1 MKRSIKKIVLGLVFG
16 AMLVPSSYAWAKTGR
31 TNTAG
36 QWKMEEKH
44 WTFLNEQGN
53 KLTGWI
59 VSNEEWYYLGENG
72 NLKTGWLLDNGKWYF
87 LSTEMSAKTG
97 RALTG
102 WQWIDG
108 YCYFFSTVDDNSLG
122 ILYVNRMT
130 PDGYHVNQSGQWID
144 EKGEA
149 YYIAGKGFASKQV
162 AGASRPIPE
171 TAVFSGSSTGVNP
184 GRGSSGS
191 VGASL
196 GTPETKQLK
205 PAVPEKVEEKKPEV
219 PEKVEEKKPEGK
231 QPEEKQPQKQPEA
244 VEEKKPEEK
253 KPEAVEE
260 KKPDV
265 PEEEKKS
272 EDTGTEKE
280 EEDSEKKDYPGELS
294 LTHQKTEP
302 NQEGEYIDLYYL
314 AFGNDKVSESIL
326 NYIAAIEY
334 IEINGEKYSEVEE
347 DWPQDFTL
355 RNSLFSKIA
364 VGEASGS
371 HKVNGEEI
379 TQSMANA
386 LVLTRN
392 AFQESNEIVIYAEGY
407 KKCTITLTAKMK
419 K

>member
-1 MKRSIKKIVLGLVFG
+1 MKRSIKKLVLGLVFS
-16 AMLVPSSYAWAKTGR
+16 AMLVPSSYVWAKTGR

-44 WTFLNEQGN
+44 WTFLDEKGN

-59 VSNEEWYYLGENG
+59 VSNGEWYYLDENG
-72 NLKTGWLLDNGKWYF
+72 KMKTGWLLDNGKWYF
-87 LSTEMSAKTG
+87 FSTEMAEKTG

-108 YCYFFSTVDDNSLG
+108 YCYFFSMVDDNSLG

-191 VGASL
+191 GGASL

-205 PAVPEKVEEKKPEV
+205 PAVQEKVEEKKPEV
-219 PEKVEEKKPEGK
+219 SEKVEEKKPE
-231 QPEEKQPQKQPEA
+231 EKQAEKQPEA

-253 KPEAVEE
+253 QPEAVEE
-260 KKPDV
+260 KKPEV
-265 PEEEKKS
+265 PEEVEDKKL
-272 EDTGTEKE
+272 E
-280 EEDSEKKDYPGELS
+280 EIPQNLVLAHKKNEFYE
-294 LTHQKTEP
+294 
-302 NQEGEYIDLYYL
+302 LYYL
-314 AFGNDKVSESIL
+314 YFGKRKYNDKIHS
-326 NYIAAIEY
+326 YIEKVNKV
-334 IEINGEKYSEVEE
+334 EINGTVYDGVIYGENEGDE
-347 DWPQDFTL
+347 DL
-355 RNSLFSKIA
+355 AVRKNSYSKIA
-364 VGEASGS
+364 EGAETES
-371 HKVNGEEI
+371 KVN
-379 TQSMANA
+379 A
-386 LVLTRN
+386 LALTKD
-392 AFQESNEIVIYAEGY
+392 AFKEGESNKVVIRAEGY
-407 KKCTITLTAKMK
+407 KDYEGTLVVK
-419 K
+419 

>member
-1 MKRSIKKIVLGLVFG
+1 MKRSIKKIVLGLLFG
-16 AMLVPSSYAWAKTGR
+16 AMLVPSSYVWAKTGR

-44 WTFLNEQGN
+44 WTFLNEQGK
-53 KLTGWI
+53 KLNGWI
-59 VSNEEWYYLGENG
+59 VSNGEWYYLDENG
-72 NLKTGWLLDNGKWYF
+72 KMKTGWLLDNGKWYF
-87 LSTEMSAKTG
+87 LSTEMAEKTG

-108 YCYFFSTVDDNSLG
+108 YCYFFSTVDDSSLG
-122 ILYVNRMT
+122 ILYVNRMS

-171 TAVFSGSSTGVNP
+171 TIGFSGQSTGANP

-191 VGASL
+191 GGASL
-196 GTPETKQLK
+196 GTPATKQLK
-205 PAVPEKVEEKKPEV
+205 PEVPEKVEEKKPEVSEKVEEKKPEV
-219 PEKVEEKKPEGK
+219 PEKVEEKKPEVPEK
-231 QPEEKQPQKQPEA
+231 VEEEKPE
-244 VEEKKPEEK
+244 VPEKEEEKKPE
-253 KPEAVEE
+253 
-260 KKPDV
+260 
-265 PEEEKKS
+265 
-272 EDTGTEKE
+272 DTETEKE
-280 EEDSEKKDYPGELS
+280 EDDSDKKDYPEALS
-294 LTHQKTEP
+294 LTHQETEP

-326 NYIAAIEY
+326 NYIAAVEY
-334 IEINGEKYSEVEE
+334 IEVNGEKYSEVEE
-347 DWPQDFTL
+347 DWPDKFTL
-355 RNSLFSKIA
+355 KDSLFSKIA

-392 AFQESNEIVIYAEGY
+392 AFKERNEIVIHADGY
-407 KKCTITLTAKMK
+407 KKYTITLTAKMK

>member
-16 AMLVPSSYAWAKTGR
+16 AMLVPSSYVWAKTGR

-72 NLKTGWLLDNGKWYF
+72 NMKTGWLLDNGKWYF
-87 LSTEMSAKTG
+87 LSTEMSEKTG

-184 GRGSSGS
+184 GRGSFGSGGS
-191 VGASL
+191 SL

-205 PAVPEKVEEKKPEV
+205 PAVQEKVEEKKPEV
-219 PEKVEEKKPEGK
+219 SEKVEEKKPE
-231 QPEEKQPQKQPEA
+231 EKQAEKQSEA

-253 KPEAVEE
+253 KSEAVEE
-260 KKPDV
+260 KKQEV
-265 PEEEKKS
+265 PEEVEDKKL
-272 EDTGTEKE
+272 E
-280 EEDSEKKDYPGELS
+280 EIPQNLVLAHKKNDFYE
-294 LTHQKTEP
+294 
-302 NQEGEYIDLYYL
+302 LYYL
-314 AFGNDKVSESIL
+314 YFGKRKYNEKIHSYIEKV
-326 NYIAAIEY
+326 NTV
-334 IEINGEKYSEVEE
+334 EINGTVYNGVAYGFY
-347 DWPQDFTL
+347 DRDVDFAE
-355 RNSLFSKIA
+355 RKNSYSKIA
-364 VGEASGS
+364 EGAETES
-371 HKVNGEEI
+371 KV
-379 TQSMANA
+379 NA
-386 LVLTRN
+386 LVLTKD
-392 AFQESNEIVIYAEGY
+392 AFKEGESNKIVIRAKGY
-407 KKCTITLTAKMK
+407 KEYEGTLVVK
-419 K
+419 

>member
-1 MKRSIKKIVLGLVFG
+1 MKRSIKKFVLGLVFG
-16 AMLVPSSYAWAKTGR
+16 AMLVPSSYVWAKTGR

-44 WTFLNEQGN
+44 WTFLDEKGN

-59 VSNEEWYYLGENG
+59 VSNGEWYYLDENG
-72 NLKTGWLLDNGKWYF
+72 KMKTGWLLDNGKWYF
-87 LSTEMSAKTG
+87 FSTEMAEKTG

-108 YCYFFSTVDDNSLG
+108 YCYFFSTIDDSSLG

-191 VGASL
+191 GGASL

-205 PAVPEKVEEKKPEV
+205 PAVQEKVEEKKTEVSEKVEEKKPE
-219 PEKVEEKKPEGK
+219 
-231 QPEEKQPQKQPEA
+231 EKQAEKQSEA

-253 KPEAVEE
+253 KSEAVEE
-260 KKPDV
+260 KKQEV
-265 PEEEKKS
+265 PEEVEDKKL
-272 EDTGTEKE
+272 E
-280 EEDSEKKDYPGELS
+280 EIPQNLVLAHKKNDFYE
-294 LTHQKTEP
+294 
-302 NQEGEYIDLYYL
+302 LYYL
-314 AFGNDKVSESIL
+314 YFGKRKYNEKIHSYIEKV
-326 NYIAAIEY
+326 NTV
-334 IEINGEKYSEVEE
+334 EINGTVYNGVIYGE
-347 DWPQDFTL
+347 DEGDEDL
-355 RNSLFSKIA
+355 AGRKNSFSKIA
-364 VGEASGS
+364 EGAETES
-371 HKVNGEEI
+371 KV
-379 TQSMANA
+379 NA
-386 LVLTRN
+386 LVLTKD
-392 AFQESNEIVIYAEGY
+392 AFKEGESNKIVIRAEGY
-407 KKCTITLTAKMK
+407 KDYEGTLASK
-419 K
+419 

>member
-1 MKRSIKKIVLGLVFG
+1 MKRSIKKFVLGLVFG
-16 AMLVPSSYAWAKTGR
+16 AMLVPSSYVWAKTGR

-53 KLTGWI
+53 KLNGWI
-59 VSNEEWYYLGENG
+59 VSNEEWYYLDENG
-72 NLKTGWLLDNGKWYF
+72 NMKTGWLLDNGKWYF

-108 YCYFFSTVDDNSLG
+108 YCYFFSTVDDSSLG

-171 TAVFSGSSTGVNP
+171 TVGFSGQSTGANP

-191 VGASL
+191 GGASL
-196 GTPETKQLK
+196 GTPATKQLK

-219 PEKVEEKKPEGK
+219 PEKVEEKKPEEK
-231 QPEEKQPQKQPEA
+231 QAEKKPEAIEEKKLELPEK
-244 VEEKKPEEK
+244 VEEKKPE
-253 KPEAVEE
+253 
-260 KKPDV
+260 
-265 PEEEKKS
+265 
-272 EDTGTEKE
+272 DTETEKE
-280 EEDSEKKDYPGELS
+280 EEDSGKKDYPGGLS

-326 NYIAAIEY
+326 NYIEKVQY
-334 IEINGEKYSEVEE
+334 IEVNGEKYSKVEE
-347 DWPQDFTL
+347 DWPVEFTL
-355 RNSLFSKIA
+355 KHSLFSKIA

-392 AFQESNEIVIYAEGY
+392 AFKESNEIVIHADGY
-407 KKCTITLTAKMK
+407 KKYTITLTAKMK

>member
-16 AMLVPSSYAWAKTGR
+16 AMLVPSSYVWAKTGR

-72 NLKTGWLLDNGKWYF
+72 NMKTGWLLDNGKWYF

-108 YCYFFSTVDDNSLG
+108 YCYFFSTVDDSSLG

-130 PDGYHVNQSGQWID
+130 LDGYHVNQSGQWID

-149 YYIAGKGFASKQV
+149 YYIAGKGFTSKQV

-171 TAVFSGSSTGVNP
+171 TIGFSGQSTGTNP

-191 VGASL
+191 GGASL

-205 PAVPEKVEEKKPEV
+205 PAVQEKVEEKKPEV
-219 PEKVEEKKPEGK
+219 SEKVEEKKPE
-231 QPEEKQPQKQPEA
+231 EKQAEKQSEA

-253 KPEAVEE
+253 KSEAVEE
-260 KKPDV
+260 KKQEV
-265 PEEEKKS
+265 PEEVEDKKL
-272 EDTGTEKE
+272 E
-280 EEDSEKKDYPGELS
+280 EIPQNLVLAHKKNDFYE
-294 LTHQKTEP
+294 
-302 NQEGEYIDLYYL
+302 LYYL
-314 AFGNDKVSESIL
+314 YFGKRKYNEKIHSYIEKV
-326 NYIAAIEY
+326 NTV
-334 IEINGEKYSEVEE
+334 EINGTVYNGVIYGE
-347 DWPQDFTL
+347 DEGDEDL
-355 RNSLFSKIA
+355 AGRKNSFSKIA
-364 VGEASGS
+364 EGAETES
-371 HKVNGEEI
+371 KV
-379 TQSMANA
+379 NA
-386 LVLTRN
+386 LVLTKD
-392 AFQESNEIVIYAEGY
+392 AFKEGESNKIVIRAEGY
-407 KKCTITLTAKMK
+407 KDYEGTLASK
-419 K
+419 

>member
-16 AMLVPSSYAWAKTGR
+16 AMLVPSSYVWAKTGR

-53 KLTGWI
+53 KLMGWI
-59 VSNEEWYYLGENG
+59 VSNGEWYYLDENG
-72 NLKTGWLLDNGKWYF
+72 NMKTGWLLDNGKWYF
-87 LSTEMSAKTG
+87 LSTEISAKTG

-191 VGASL
+191 GGTSL

-205 PAVPEKVEEKKPEV
+205 PAVQEKVEEKKSEVSEKVEEKKPE
-219 PEKVEEKKPEGK
+219 EK

-265 PEEEKKS
+265 PEEVEDKKL
-272 EDTGTEKE
+272 E
-280 EEDSEKKDYPGELS
+280 EIPQNLVLAHKKNEFYE
-294 LTHQKTEP
+294 
-302 NQEGEYIDLYYL
+302 LYYL
-314 AFGNDKVSESIL
+314 YFGKRKYNDKIHS
-326 NYIAAIEY
+326 YIEKVNKV
-334 IEINGEKYSEVEE
+334 EINGTVYDGVAYGFN
-347 DWPQDFTL
+347 DRDVDFAE
-355 RNSLFSKIA
+355 RKNSYSKIA
-364 VGEASGS
+364 EGAETES
-371 HKVNGEEI
+371 KV
-379 TQSMANA
+379 NA
-386 LVLTRN
+386 LVLTKD
-392 AFQESNEIVIYAEGY
+392 AFKEGESNKIVIRAEGY
-407 KKCTITLTAKMK
+407 KEYEGTLASK
-419 K
+419 

>member
-16 AMLVPSSYAWAKTGR
+16 AMLVPSSYVWAKTGR
-31 TNTAG
+31 TNTEG

-72 NLKTGWLLDNGKWYF
+72 NMKTGWLLDNGKWYF

-108 YCYFFSTVDDNSLG
+108 YCYFFSTVDDSSLG
-122 ILYVNRMT
+122 ILYVNQMT

-149 YYIAGKGFASKQV
+149 YYISGKGFASKQV

-191 VGASL
+191 GGASL

-219 PEKVEEKKPEGK
+219 PEKVEEKKPEV
-231 QPEEKQPQKQPEA
+231 PEKE
-244 VEEKKPEEK
+244 EEKKPE
-253 KPEAVEE
+253 
-260 KKPDV
+260 
-265 PEEEKKS
+265 
-272 EDTGTEKE
+272 DTETEKE
-280 EEDSEKKDYPGELS
+280 EEDSGKKDYPGGLS

-334 IEINGEKYSEVEE
+334 IEINGEKYSVVEE

>member
-16 AMLVPSSYAWAKTGR
+16 AMLVPSSYVWAKTGR
-31 TNTAG
+31 TNTEG

-72 NLKTGWLLDNGKWYF
+72 NMKTGWLLDNGKWYF

-191 VGASL
+191 GGASL
-196 GTPETKQLK
+196 GTSETKQLK
-205 PAVPEKVEEKKPEV
+205 PAVQEKVEEKKTEV
-219 PEKVEEKKPEGK
+219 PEKVEEKKPEEK

-253 KPEAVEE
+253 KSEAVEE
-260 KKPDV
+260 KKPEV
-265 PEEEKKS
+265 PEEVEDKKL
-272 EDTGTEKE
+272 E
-280 EEDSEKKDYPGELS
+280 EIPQNLVLAHKK
-294 LTHQKTEP
+294 
-302 NQEGEYIDLYYL
+302 NQFYELYYL
-314 AFGNDKVSESIL
+314 YFGKRKYNEKIHSYIEKV
-326 NYIAAIEY
+326 NKV
-334 IEINGEKYSEVEE
+334 EINGTVYNGVIYGE
-347 DWPQDFTL
+347 DEGDVDL
-355 RNSLFSKIA
+355 AGRKNSYSKIA
-364 VGEASGS
+364 EGAETES
-371 HKVNGEEI
+371 KVN
-379 TQSMANA
+379 A
-386 LVLTRN
+386 LALTKD
-392 AFQESNEIVIYAEGY
+392 AFKEGESNKVVIRAEGY
-407 KKCTITLTAKMK
+407 KDYEGTLVVK
-419 K
+419 

>member
-1 MKRSIKKIVLGLVFG
+1 MKRSIKKFVLGLVFG
-16 AMLVPSSYAWAKTGR
+16 AMLVPSSYVWAKTGR
-31 TNTAG
+31 TNTEG

-72 NLKTGWLLDNGKWYF
+72 NMKTGWFLDNGKWYF

-171 TAVFSGSSTGVNP
+171 TAAFSGSSTGVNP

-191 VGASL
+191 GGASL

-205 PAVPEKVEEKKPEV
+205 PAVPEKVEEKKTEV
-219 PEKVEEKKPEGK
+219 PEKVEEKKPEEK

-253 KPEAVEE
+253 KSEAVEE
-260 KKPDV
+260 KKPEV
-265 PEEEKKS
+265 PEEVEDKKL
-272 EDTGTEKE
+272 E
-280 EEDSEKKDYPGELS
+280 EIPQNLVLAHKK
-294 LTHQKTEP
+294 
-302 NQEGEYIDLYYL
+302 NQFYELYYL
-314 AFGNDKVSESIL
+314 YFGKRKYNEKIHSYIEKV
-326 NYIAAIEY
+326 NKV
-334 IEINGEKYSEVEE
+334 EINGTVYNGVIYGE
-347 DWPQDFTL
+347 DEGDVDL
-355 RNSLFSKIA
+355 AGRKNSYSKIA
-364 VGEASGS
+364 EGAETES
-371 HKVNGEEI
+371 KVN
-379 TQSMANA
+379 A
-386 LVLTRN
+386 LALTKD
-392 AFQESNEIVIYAEGY
+392 AFKEGESNKVVIRAEGY
-407 KKCTITLTAKMK
+407 KEYEGTLASK
-419 K
+419 

>member
-16 AMLVPSSYAWAKTGR
+16 AMLVPSSYVWAKTGR

-72 NLKTGWLLDNGKWYF
+72 NMKTGWLLDNGKWYF
-87 LSTEMSAKTG
+87 LSTEMSEKTG

-191 VGASL
+191 GGASL
-196 GTPETKQLK
+196 ETSETKQLK

-219 PEKVEEKKPEGK
+219 PEKVEEKKPE
-231 QPEEKQPQKQPEA
+231 EKQAEKQPEA

-253 KPEAVEE
+253 KSEAVEE
-260 KKPDV
+260 KKPEV
-265 PEEEKKS
+265 PEEVEDKKL
-272 EDTGTEKE
+272 E
-280 EEDSEKKDYPGELS
+280 EIPQNLVLAHKK
-294 LTHQKTEP
+294 
-302 NQEGEYIDLYYL
+302 NQFYELYYL
-314 AFGNDKVSESIL
+314 YFGKRKYNEKIHSYIEKV
-326 NYIAAIEY
+326 NQV
-334 IEINGEKYSEVEE
+334 EINGTVYNGVIYGE
-347 DWPQDFTL
+347 DEGDEDL
-355 RNSLFSKIA
+355 AGRKNSYSKIA
-364 VGEASGS
+364 EGAETES
-371 HKVNGEEI
+371 KVN
-379 TQSMANA
+379 A
-386 LVLTRN
+386 LALTKD
-392 AFQESNEIVIYAEGY
+392 AFKEGESNKVVIRAEGY
-407 KKCTITLTAKMK
+407 KDYEGTLVVK
-419 K
+419 

>member
-1 MKRSIKKIVLGLVFG
+1 MKRSIKKFVLGLVFG
-16 AMLVPSSYAWAKTGR
+16 AMLVPSSYVWAKTGR

-72 NLKTGWLLDNGKWYF
+72 NMKTGWLLDSGKWYF

-108 YCYFFSTVDDNSLG
+108 YCYFFSTVDDSSLG

-191 VGASL
+191 GGASL

-205 PAVPEKVEEKKPEV
+205 PAVPEKEEEKKPEV
-219 PEKVEEKKPEGK
+219 SEKVEEKKPE
-231 QPEEKQPQKQPEA
+231 EKQAEKQPEA

-260 KKPDV
+260 KKPEV
-265 PEEEKKS
+265 PEEVEDKKL
-272 EDTGTEKE
+272 E
-280 EEDSEKKDYPGELS
+280 EIPQNLVLAHKKNEFYE
-294 LTHQKTEP
+294 
-302 NQEGEYIDLYYL
+302 LYYL
-314 AFGNDKVSESIL
+314 YFGKRKYNDKIHS
-326 NYIAAIEY
+326 YIEKVNEV
-334 IEINGEKYSEVEE
+334 EINGTVYDGVAYGFY
-347 DWPQDFTL
+347 DRDVDFAK
-355 RNSLFSKIA
+355 RKNSYSKIA
-364 VGEASGS
+364 EGAETES
-371 HKVNGEEI
+371 KV
-379 TQSMANA
+379 NA
-386 LVLTRN
+386 LVLTKD
-392 AFQESNEIVIYAEGY
+392 AFKEGESNKIVIRAKGY
-407 KKCTITLTAKMK
+407 KEYEGTLASK
-419 K
+419 

>member
-1 MKRSIKKIVLGLVFG
+1 MKRSIKKFVLGLVFG
-16 AMLVPSSYAWAKTGR
+16 AMLVPSSYVWAKTGS

-72 NLKTGWLLDNGKWYF
+72 NMKTGWFLDNGKWYF

-108 YCYFFSTVDDNSLG
+108 YCYFFSTVDDSSLG
-122 ILYVNRMT
+122 ILYVNQMT

-171 TAVFSGSSTGVNP
+171 TTGFSGQSTGANP

-191 VGASL
+191 GGASL
-196 GTPETKQLK
+196 GTPTTKQLK
-205 PAVPEKVEEKKPEV
+205 PEVPEKVEEKKPEV
-219 PEKVEEKKPEGK
+219 PEKVEEKKPE
-231 QPEEKQPQKQPEA
+231 EKQAEKQSEA

-253 KPEAVEE
+253 KSEAVEE
-260 KKPDV
+260 KKQEV
-265 PEEEKKS
+265 PEEVEDKKL
-272 EDTGTEKE
+272 E
-280 EEDSEKKDYPGELS
+280 EIPQNLVLAHKKNDFYE
-294 LTHQKTEP
+294 
-302 NQEGEYIDLYYL
+302 LYYL
-314 AFGNDKVSESIL
+314 YFGKRKYNEKIHSYIEKV
-326 NYIAAIEY
+326 NTV
-334 IEINGEKYSEVEE
+334 EINGTVYNGVIYGE
-347 DWPQDFTL
+347 DEGDEDL
-355 RNSLFSKIA
+355 AGRKNSFSKIA
-364 VGEASGS
+364 EGAETES
-371 HKVNGEEI
+371 KV
-379 TQSMANA
+379 NA
-386 LVLTRN
+386 LVLTKD
-392 AFQESNEIVIYAEGY
+392 AFKEGESNKIVIRAEGY
-407 KKCTITLTAKMK
+407 KDYEGTLASK
-419 K
+419 

>member
-16 AMLVPSSYAWAKTGR
+16 AMLVPSSYVWAKTGR

-53 KLTGWI
+53 KLMGWI

-72 NLKTGWLLDNGKWYF
+72 NMKTGWLLDNGKWYF

-108 YCYFFSTVDDNSLG
+108 YCYFFSTVDDSSLG
-122 ILYVNRMT
+122 ILYVNQMT

-191 VGASL
+191 GGASL
-196 GTPETKQLK
+196 GTLETKQLK
-205 PAVPEKVEEKKPEV
+205 PAVQENVEEKKTEV
-219 PEKVEEKKPEGK
+219 PEKVEEK
-231 QPEEKQPQKQPEA
+231 QPEEKQPQKQPEV

-253 KPEAVEE
+253 KSEAVEE
-260 KKPDV
+260 KKPEV
-265 PEEEKKS
+265 PEEVEDKKL
-272 EDTGTEKE
+272 E
-280 EEDSEKKDYPGELS
+280 EIPQNLVLAHKKNEFYE
-294 LTHQKTEP
+294 
-302 NQEGEYIDLYYL
+302 LYYL
-314 AFGNDKVSESIL
+314 YFGKRKYNDKIHS
-326 NYIAAIEY
+326 YIEKVNKV
-334 IEINGEKYSEVEE
+334 EINGTVYNGVIYGENEGDE
-347 DWPQDFTL
+347 DL
-355 RNSLFSKIA
+355 AGRKNSYSKIA
-364 VGEASGS
+364 EGAETES
-371 HKVNGEEI
+371 KVN
-379 TQSMANA
+379 A
-386 LVLTRN
+386 LALTKD
-392 AFQESNEIVIYAEGY
+392 AFKEGESNKVVIRAEGY
-407 KKCTITLTAKMK
+407 KDYEGTLVVK
-419 K
+419 

>member
-16 AMLVPSSYAWAKTGR
+16 AMLVPSSYVWAKTGR

-44 WTFLNEQGN
+44 WTFLNEKGN
-53 KLTGWI
+53 KLNGWI
-59 VSNEEWYYLGENG
+59 VSNGEWYYLGENG
-72 NLKTGWLLDNGKWYF
+72 KMKTGWLLDNGKWYF
-87 LSTEMSAKTG
+87 LSTEMAEKTG

-191 VGASL
+191 GGASL
-196 GTPETKQLK
+196 ETSETKQLK

-219 PEKVEEKKPEGK
+219 PEKVEEK
-231 QPEEKQPQKQPEA
+231 QPEEKQPQKQPEV

-253 KPEAVEE
+253 KSEAVEE
-260 KKPDV
+260 KKPEV
-265 PEEEKKS
+265 PEEVEDKKL
-272 EDTGTEKE
+272 E
-280 EEDSEKKDYPGELS
+280 EIPQNLVLAHKKNEFYE
-294 LTHQKTEP
+294 
-302 NQEGEYIDLYYL
+302 LYYL
-314 AFGNDKVSESIL
+314 YFGKRKYNDKIHS
-326 NYIAAIEY
+326 YIEKVNKV
-334 IEINGEKYSEVEE
+334 EINGTVYNGVIYGENEGDE
-347 DWPQDFTL
+347 DL
-355 RNSLFSKIA
+355 AGRKNSYSKIA
-364 VGEASGS
+364 EGAETES
-371 HKVNGEEI
+371 KVN
-379 TQSMANA
+379 A
-386 LVLTRN
+386 LALTKD
-392 AFQESNEIVIYAEGY
+392 AFKEGESNKVVIRAEGY
-407 KKCTITLTAKMK
+407 KDYEGTLVVK
-419 K
+419 

>member
-1 MKRSIKKIVLGLVFG
+1 MKRSIKKFVLGLVFG
-16 AMLVPSSYAWAKTGR
+16 AMLVPSSYVWAKTGR

-44 WTFLNEQGN
+44 WTFLNEKGN
-53 KLTGWI
+53 KLNGWI
-59 VSNEEWYYLGENG
+59 VSNGEWYYLGENG
-72 NLKTGWLLDNGKWYF
+72 KMKTGWLLDNGKWYF
-87 LSTEMSAKTG
+87 LSTEMAEKTG

-108 YCYFFSTVDDNSLG
+108 YCYFFSTVDDSSLG

-149 YYIAGKGFASKQV
+149 YYISGKGFASKQV

-191 VGASL
+191 GGASL

-219 PEKVEEKKPEGK
+219 PEKVEEKKPEVPEK
-231 QPEEKQPQKQPEA
+231 EEEKKPEVPEK
-244 VEEKKPEEK
+244 VEEKKPE
-253 KPEAVEE
+253 
-260 KKPDV
+260 
-265 PEEEKKS
+265 
-272 EDTGTEKE
+272 DTETEKE
-280 EEDSEKKDYPGELS
+280 EEDSGKKDYPGGLS

-347 DWPQDFTL
+347 DWPDKFTL
-355 RNSLFSKIA
+355 KDSLFSKIA

-392 AFQESNEIVIYAEGY
+392 AFKERNEIVIYAEGY
-407 KKCTITLTAKMK
+407 KKYTITLTAKMK

>member
-16 AMLVPSSYAWAKTGR
+16 AMLVPSSYVWAKTGR

-44 WTFLNEQGN
+44 WTFLDEKGN

-59 VSNEEWYYLGENG
+59 VSNGEWYYLDENG
-72 NLKTGWLLDNGKWYF
+72 KMKTGWLLDNGKWYF

-108 YCYFFSTVDDNSLG
+108 YCYFFSTVDDSSLG

-130 PDGYHVNQSGQWID
+130 LDGYHVNQSGQWID

-191 VGASL
+191 GGASL

-205 PAVPEKVEEKKPEV
+205 PAVQEKVEEKKPEVSEKVEEKKPEV
-219 PEKVEEKKPEGK
+219 PEKAEEKKPEEK

-244 VEEKKPEEK
+244 VEEKKPE
-253 KPEAVEE
+253 
-260 KKPDV
+260 V
-265 PEEEKKS
+265 PEEVEDKKL
-272 EDTGTEKE
+272 E
-280 EEDSEKKDYPGELS
+280 EIPQNLVLAHKKNEFYE
-294 LTHQKTEP
+294 
-302 NQEGEYIDLYYL
+302 LYYL
-314 AFGNDKVSESIL
+314 YFGKRKYNDKIHS
-326 NYIAAIEY
+326 YIEKVNIV
-334 IEINGEKYSEVEE
+334 EINGTVYDGVAYGFY
-347 DWPQDFTL
+347 DRDVDFAE
-355 RNSLFSKIA
+355 RKNSFSKIA
-364 VGEASGS
+364 EGAETES
-371 HKVNGEEI
+371 KV
-379 TQSMANA
+379 NA
-386 LVLTRN
+386 LVLTKD
-392 AFQESNEIVIYAEGY
+392 AFKEGESNKIVIRAEGY
-407 KKCTITLTAKMK
+407 KDYEGTLIVK
-419 K
+419 

>member
-16 AMLVPSSYAWAKTGR
+16 AMLVPSSYAWAKTGK

-72 NLKTGWLLDNGKWYF
+72 NMKTGWLLDNGKWYF
-87 LSTEMSAKTG
+87 LSTEISAKTG

-149 YYIAGKGFASKQV
+149 YYISGKGFASKQV

-171 TAVFSGSSTGVNP
+171 TVGFSGQSTGVNP

-191 VGASL
+191 GGASL
-196 GTPETKQLK
+196 GTPATKQLK
-205 PAVPEKVEEKKPEV
+205 PEVPEKVEEKKPEV
-219 PEKVEEKKPEGK
+219 PEKVEEKKPE
-231 QPEEKQPQKQPEA
+231 EKQAEKQPEA

-260 KKPDV
+260 KKPEV
-265 PEEEKKS
+265 PEEVEDKKL
-272 EDTGTEKE
+272 E
-280 EEDSEKKDYPGELS
+280 EIPQNLVLAHKKNEFYE
-294 LTHQKTEP
+294 
-302 NQEGEYIDLYYL
+302 LYYL
-314 AFGNDKVSESIL
+314 YFGKRKYNDKIHS
-326 NYIAAIEY
+326 YIEKVNKV
-334 IEINGEKYSEVEE
+334 EINGTVYDGVAYGFY
-347 DWPQDFTL
+347 DRDVDFAE
-355 RNSLFSKIA
+355 RKNSYSKIA
-364 VGEASGS
+364 EGAETES
-371 HKVNGEEI
+371 KV
-379 TQSMANA
+379 NA
-386 LVLTRN
+386 LVLTKD
-392 AFQESNEIVIYAEGY
+392 AFKEGESNKVVIRAEGY
-407 KKCTITLTAKMK
+407 KDYEGTLVVK
-419 K
+419 

>member
-1 MKRSIKKIVLGLVFG
+1 LRKREDISMKRSIKKIVLGLVFG
-16 AMLVPSSYAWAKTGR
+16 AMLVPSSYVWAKTGR
-31 TNTAG
+31 TNTEG

-72 NLKTGWLLDNGKWYF
+72 NMKTGWLLDNGKWYF

-205 PAVPEKVEEKKPEV
+205 PAVPEKEEEKKPEV
-219 PEKVEEKKPEGK
+219 SEK
-231 QPEEKQPQKQPEA
+231 

-260 KKPDV
+260 KKPEV
-265 PEEEKKS
+265 PEEVEDKKL
-272 EDTGTEKE
+272 E
-280 EEDSEKKDYPGELS
+280 EIPQNLVLAHKKNEFYE
-294 LTHQKTEP
+294 
-302 NQEGEYIDLYYL
+302 LYYL
-314 AFGNDKVSESIL
+314 YFGKRKYNEKIHSYIEKV
-326 NYIAAIEY
+326 YKV
-334 IEINGEKYSEVEE
+334 EINGTVYNGVIYGE
-347 DWPQDFTL
+347 DEGDVDL
-355 RNSLFSKIA
+355 AGRKNSYSKIA
-364 VGEASGS
+364 EGAETES
-371 HKVNGEEI
+371 KVN
-379 TQSMANA
+379 A
-386 LVLTRN
+386 LALTKD
-392 AFQESNEIVIYAEGY
+392 AFKEGESNKVVIRAEGY
-407 KKCTITLTAKMK
+407 KDYEGTLVVK
-419 K
+419 

>member
-16 AMLVPSSYAWAKTGR
+16 AMLVPSSYVWAKTGR
-31 TNTAG
+31 TNTEG

-72 NLKTGWLLDNGKWYF
+72 NMKTGSLLDNGKWYF

-97 RALTG
+97 RGLTG

-205 PAVPEKVEEKKPEV
+205 PAVPEKEEEKKPEV
-219 PEKVEEKKPEGK
+219 SEKVEEKKPEEK

-244 VEEKKPEEK
+244 VEEKKTEEK
-253 KPEAVEE
+253 KHEAVEE
-260 KKPDV
+260 KKPEV
-265 PEEEKKS
+265 PEEVEDKKL
-272 EDTGTEKE
+272 E
-280 EEDSEKKDYPGELS
+280 EIPQNLVLAHKKNEFYE
-294 LTHQKTEP
+294 
-302 NQEGEYIDLYYL
+302 LYYL
-314 AFGNDKVSESIL
+314 YFGKRKYNEKIHSYIEKV
-326 NYIAAIEY
+326 NKV
-334 IEINGEKYSEVEE
+334 EINGTVYDGVAYGFYYR
-347 DWPQDFTL
+347 DVDFAE
-355 RNSLFSKIA
+355 RKNSYSKIA
-364 VGEASGS
+364 EGAETES
-371 HKVNGEEI
+371 KV
-379 TQSMANA
+379 NA
-386 LVLTRN
+386 LVLTKD
-392 AFQESNEIVIYAEGY
+392 AFKEGESNKIVIRAKGY
-407 KKCTITLTAKMK
+407 KDYEGTLVVK
-419 K
+419 

>member
-16 AMLVPSSYAWAKTGR
+16 AMLVPSSYVWAKTGR
-31 TNTAG
+31 TNTEG

-72 NLKTGWLLDNGKWYF
+72 NMKTGWLLDNGKWYF

-191 VGASL
+191 GGASL

-205 PAVPEKVEEKKPEV
+205 PAVQEKVEEKKPEV
-219 PEKVEEKKPEGK
+219 SEKVEEKKPE
-231 QPEEKQPQKQPEA
+231 EKQAEKQSEA

-253 KPEAVEE
+253 KSEAVEE
-260 KKPDV
+260 KKQEV
-265 PEEEKKS
+265 PEEVEDKKL
-272 EDTGTEKE
+272 E
-280 EEDSEKKDYPGELS
+280 EIPQNLVLAHKKNDFYE
-294 LTHQKTEP
+294 
-302 NQEGEYIDLYYL
+302 LYYL
-314 AFGNDKVSESIL
+314 YFGKRKYNEKIHSYIEKV
-326 NYIAAIEY
+326 NTV
-334 IEINGEKYSEVEE
+334 EINGTVYNGVIYGE
-347 DWPQDFTL
+347 DEGDEDL
-355 RNSLFSKIA
+355 AGRKNSFSKIA
-364 VGEASGS
+364 EGAETES
-371 HKVNGEEI
+371 KV
-379 TQSMANA
+379 NA
-386 LVLTRN
+386 LVLTKD
-392 AFQESNEIVIYAEGY
+392 AFKEGESNKIVIRAEGY
-407 KKCTITLTAKMK
+407 KDYEGTLASK
-419 K
+419 

>member
-1 MKRSIKKIVLGLVFG
+1 MKRSIKKFVLGLVFG
-16 AMLVPSSYAWAKTGR
+16 AMLVPSSYVWAKTGR

-72 NLKTGWLLDNGKWYF
+72 NMKTGWLLDNGKWYF

-130 PDGYHVNQSGQWID
+130 LDGYHVNQSGQWID

-149 YYIAGKGFASKQV
+149 YYIAGKGFTSKQV

-171 TAVFSGSSTGVNP
+171 TIGFSGQSTGTNP

-191 VGASL
+191 GGASL

-205 PAVPEKVEEKKPEV
+205 PAVQEKVEEKKPEV
-219 PEKVEEKKPEGK
+219 SEKVEEKKPE
-231 QPEEKQPQKQPEA
+231 EKQAEKQSEA

-253 KPEAVEE
+253 KSEAVEE
-260 KKPDV
+260 KKQEV
-265 PEEEKKS
+265 PEEVEDKKL
-272 EDTGTEKE
+272 E
-280 EEDSEKKDYPGELS
+280 EIPQNLVLAHKKNDFYE
-294 LTHQKTEP
+294 
-302 NQEGEYIDLYYL
+302 LYYL
-314 AFGNDKVSESIL
+314 YFGKRKYNEKIHSYIEKV
-326 NYIAAIEY
+326 NTV
-334 IEINGEKYSEVEE
+334 EINGTVYNGVIYGE
-347 DWPQDFTL
+347 DEGDEDL
-355 RNSLFSKIA
+355 AGRKNSFSKIA
-364 VGEASGS
+364 EGAETES
-371 HKVNGEEI
+371 KV
-379 TQSMANA
+379 NA
-386 LVLTRN
+386 LVLTKD
-392 AFQESNEIVIYAEGY
+392 AFKEGESNKIVIRAEGY
-407 KKCTITLTAKMK
+407 KDYEGTLASK
-419 K
+419 

>member
-16 AMLVPSSYAWAKTGR
+16 AMLVPSSYVWAKTGR
-31 TNTAG
+31 TNTEG

-72 NLKTGWLLDNGKWYF
+72 NMKTGWLLDNGKWYF

-108 YCYFFSTVDDNSLG
+108 YCYFFSTVDDSSLG

-130 PDGYHVNQSGQWID
+130 LDGYHVNQSGQWID

-149 YYIAGKGFASKQV
+149 YYIAGKGFTSKQV

-171 TAVFSGSSTGVNP
+171 TIGFSGQSTGTNP

-191 VGASL
+191 GGASL

-205 PAVPEKVEEKKPEV
+205 PAVQEKVEEKKPEV
-219 PEKVEEKKPEGK
+219 SEKVEEKKPE
-231 QPEEKQPQKQPEA
+231 EKQAEKQSEA

-253 KPEAVEE
+253 KSEAVEE
-260 KKPDV
+260 KKQEV
-265 PEEEKKS
+265 PEEVEDKKL
-272 EDTGTEKE
+272 E
-280 EEDSEKKDYPGELS
+280 EIPQNLVLAHKKNDFYE
-294 LTHQKTEP
+294 
-302 NQEGEYIDLYYL
+302 LYYL
-314 AFGNDKVSESIL
+314 YFGKRKYNEKIHSYIEKV
-326 NYIAAIEY
+326 NTV
-334 IEINGEKYSEVEE
+334 EINGTVYNGVIYGE
-347 DWPQDFTL
+347 DEGDEDL
-355 RNSLFSKIA
+355 AGRKNSFSKIA
-364 VGEASGS
+364 EGAETES
-371 HKVNGEEI
+371 KV
-379 TQSMANA
+379 NA
-386 LVLTRN
+386 LVLTKD
-392 AFQESNEIVIYAEGY
+392 AFKEGESNKIVIRAEGY
-407 KKCTITLTAKMK
+407 KDYEGTLASK
-419 K
+419 

>member
-72 NLKTGWLLDNGKWYF
+72 NMKTGWFLDNGKWYF

-191 VGASL
+191 GGASL
-196 GTPETKQLK
+196 GTPDTKQLK
-205 PAVPEKVEEKKPEV
+205 PEVPEKVEEKKPEV
-219 PEKVEEKKPEGK
+219 PEKVEEKKPE
-231 QPEEKQPQKQPEA
+231 EKQAEKQPEA

-260 KKPDV
+260 KKPEV
-265 PEEEKKS
+265 PEEVEDKKL
-272 EDTGTEKE
+272 E
-280 EEDSEKKDYPGELS
+280 EIPQNLVLAHKKNEFYE
-294 LTHQKTEP
+294 
-302 NQEGEYIDLYYL
+302 LYYL
-314 AFGNDKVSESIL
+314 YFGKRKYNDKIHS
-326 NYIAAIEY
+326 YIEKVNKV
-334 IEINGEKYSEVEE
+334 EINGTVYDGVAYGFY
-347 DWPQDFTL
+347 DRDVDFAE
-355 RNSLFSKIA
+355 RKNSYSKIA
-364 VGEASGS
+364 EGAETES
-371 HKVNGEEI
+371 KV
-379 TQSMANA
+379 NA
-386 LVLTRN
+386 LVLTKD
-392 AFQESNEIVIYAEGY
+392 AFKEGESNKVVIRAEGY
-407 KKCTITLTAKMK
+407 KDYEGTLVVK
-419 K
+419 

>member
-1 MKRSIKKIVLGLVFG
+1 MKRSIKKFVLGLVFG
-16 AMLVPSSYAWAKTGR
+16 AMLVPSSYVWAKTGR

-72 NLKTGWLLDNGKWYF
+72 NMKTGWLLDNGKWYF

-108 YCYFFSTVDDNSLG
+108 YCYFFSTVDDSSLG

-191 VGASL
+191 GGASL

-205 PAVPEKVEEKKPEV
+205 PAVPEKEEEKKPEV
-219 PEKVEEKKPEGK
+219 SEKVEEKKPE
-231 QPEEKQPQKQPEA
+231 EKQAEKQPEA
-244 VEEKKPEEK
+244 VEEKKPE
-253 KPEAVEE
+253 
-260 KKPDV
+260 V
-265 PEEEKKS
+265 PEEVEDKKL
-272 EDTGTEKE
+272 E
-280 EEDSEKKDYPGELS
+280 EIPQNLVLAHKKNEFYE
-294 LTHQKTEP
+294 
-302 NQEGEYIDLYYL
+302 LYYL
-314 AFGNDKVSESIL
+314 YFGKRKYNDKIHS
-326 NYIAAIEY
+326 YIEKVNKV
-334 IEINGEKYSEVEE
+334 EINGTVYNGVIYGENEGDE
-347 DWPQDFTL
+347 DL
-355 RNSLFSKIA
+355 AGRKNSYSKIA
-364 VGEASGS
+364 EGAETES
-371 HKVNGEEI
+371 KVN
-379 TQSMANA
+379 A
-386 LVLTRN
+386 LALTKD
-392 AFQESNEIVIYAEGY
+392 AFKEGESNKVVIRAEGY
-407 KKCTITLTAKMK
+407 KDYEGTLVVK
-419 K
+419 

>member
-16 AMLVPSSYAWAKTGR
+16 AMLVPSSYVWAKTGR
-31 TNTAG
+31 TNTEG

-59 VSNEEWYYLGENG
+59 VSNGEWYYLDENG
-72 NLKTGWLLDNGKWYF
+72 KMKTGWLLDNGKWYF

-108 YCYFFSTVDDNSLG
+108 YCYFFSTVDDSSLG

-130 PDGYHVNQSGQWID
+130 LDGYHVNQSGQWID

-191 VGASL
+191 GGASL

-205 PAVPEKVEEKKPEV
+205 PAVQEKVEEKKPEV
-219 PEKVEEKKPEGK
+219 SEKVEEKKPE
-231 QPEEKQPQKQPEA
+231 EKQAEKQSEA

-253 KPEAVEE
+253 KSEAVEE
-260 KKPDV
+260 KKQEV
-265 PEEEKKS
+265 PEEVEDKKL
-272 EDTGTEKE
+272 E
-280 EEDSEKKDYPGELS
+280 EIPQNLVLAHKKNDFYE
-294 LTHQKTEP
+294 
-302 NQEGEYIDLYYL
+302 LYYL
-314 AFGNDKVSESIL
+314 YFGKRKYNEKIHSYIEKV
-326 NYIAAIEY
+326 NTV
-334 IEINGEKYSEVEE
+334 EINGTVYNGVIYGE
-347 DWPQDFTL
+347 DEGDEDL
-355 RNSLFSKIA
+355 AGRKNSYSKIA
-364 VGEASGS
+364 EGAETES
-371 HKVNGEEI
+371 KVN
-379 TQSMANA
+379 A
-386 LVLTRN
+386 LALTKD
-392 AFQESNEIVIYAEGY
+392 AFKEGESNKVVIRAEGY
-407 KKCTITLTAKMK
+407 KDYEGTLVVK
-419 K
+419 

>member
-1 MKRSIKKIVLGLVFG
+1 MKRSIKKFVLGLVFG
-16 AMLVPSSYAWAKTGR
+16 AMLVPSSYVWAKTGR

-44 WTFLNEQGN
+44 WTFLNEQGK
-53 KLTGWI
+53 KLNGWI
-59 VSNEEWYYLGENG
+59 VSNGEWYYLDENG
-72 NLKTGWLLDNGKWYF
+72 KMKTGWLLDNGKWYF

-108 YCYFFSTVDDNSLG
+108 YCYFFSTVDDSSLG

-130 PDGYHVNQSGQWID
+130 LDGYHVNQSGQWID

-149 YYIAGKGFASKQV
+149 YYIAGKGFTSKQV

-171 TAVFSGSSTGVNP
+171 TIGFSGQSIGANP

-191 VGASL
+191 GGASL

-205 PAVPEKVEEKKPEV
+205 PAVQEKVEEKKPEV
-219 PEKVEEKKPEGK
+219 PEKVEEKKPE
-231 QPEEKQPQKQPEA
+231 EKKHEA
-244 VEEKKPEEK
+244 VEEKKPEVPEKEEKK
-253 KPEAVEE
+253 KPE
-260 KKPDV
+260 
-265 PEEEKKS
+265 
-272 EDTGTEKE
+272 DTETEKE
-280 EEDSEKKDYPGELS
+280 EEDSGKKDYPGGLS

-326 NYIAAIEY
+326 NYIAAVEY
-334 IEINGEKYSEVEE
+334 IEVNGEKYSEVEE
-347 DWPQDFTL
+347 DWPDKFTL
-355 RNSLFSKIA
+355 KDSLFSKIA

-392 AFQESNEIVIYAEGY
+392 AFKERNEIVIYAEGY
-407 KKCTITLTAKMK
+407 KKYTITLTAKMK

>member
-108 YCYFFSTVDDNSLG
+108 YCYFFSTVDDSSLG

-130 PDGYHVNQSGQWID
+130 LDGYHVNQSGQWID

-149 YYIAGKGFASKQV
+149 YYIAGKGFTSKQV

-171 TAVFSGSSTGVNP
+171 TIGFSGQSTGTNP

-191 VGASL
+191 GGASL

-205 PAVPEKVEEKKPEV
+205 PAVQEKVEEKKPEMS
-219 PEKVEEKKPEGK
+219 EKVEEKKPE
-231 QPEEKQPQKQPEA
+231 EKQAEKQSEA

-253 KPEAVEE
+253 KSEAVEE
-260 KKPDV
+260 KKQEV
-265 PEEEKKS
+265 PEEVEDKKL
-272 EDTGTEKE
+272 E
-280 EEDSEKKDYPGELS
+280 EIPQNLVLAHKKNDFYE
-294 LTHQKTEP
+294 
-302 NQEGEYIDLYYL
+302 LYYL
-314 AFGNDKVSESIL
+314 YFGKRKYNEKIHSYIEKV
-326 NYIAAIEY
+326 NTV
-334 IEINGEKYSEVEE
+334 EINGTVYNGVIYGE
-347 DWPQDFTL
+347 DEGDEDL
-355 RNSLFSKIA
+355 AGRKNSFSKIA
-364 VGEASGS
+364 EGAETES
-371 HKVNGEEI
+371 KV
-379 TQSMANA
+379 NA
-386 LVLTRN
+386 LVLTKD
-392 AFQESNEIVIYAEGY
+392 AFKEGESNKIVIRAEGY
-407 KKCTITLTAKMK
+407 KDYEGTLASK
-419 K
+419 